1 MAQTSKGMLYG
12 VAALA
17 IIGIVG
23 VGALATMV
31 VNLQSS
37 VSNVPKD
44 INTAI
49 GGIAENVGGGEK
61 TYKMLAIEPSGTAGD
76 DEMFLP
82 KGTVAKFRYALVPSV
97 IIARVGDKVNL
108 EIAGING
115 KIHPTNL
122 EGLNV
127 EVTGFEII
135 TELKGVTLK
144 KTPTI
149 ADFQYTDPD
158 TKEKG
163 WNVYRGFITKLNFTP
178 EKPGLYKI
186 QCDTHP
192 EKTGWL
198 FVLPK
203 A

>member
-23 VGALATMV
+23 VGALASMV
-31 VNLQSS
+31 ANLQSS
-37 VSNVPKD
+37 VPKD
-44 INTAI
+44 IRTAI
-49 GGIAENVGGGEK
+49 GGIAENVKGGEQ

-76 DEMFLP
+76 DEAFLP

-97 IIARVGDKVNL
+97 IFARVGDKVNL

-115 KIHPTNL
+115 KIHPTNI
-122 EGLNV
+122 EGLEV

-163 WNVYRGFITKLNFTP
+163 WNVYRGFITKVALTP